1 MLSHSSPSDGEA
13 ETHQV
18 FFISE
23 FPALSQEVMSTTVGK
38 NPLEEM
44 EEPSQSTKESKM
56 QYLGAVSKAT
66 EPSLSVSK
74 ASHSI
79 SQ

>member
-18 FFISE
+18 FISE
-23 FPALSQEVMSTTVGK
+23 FPALSQVVMSTTMGK

-44 EEPSQSTKESKM
+44 EEPSQSMKES
-56 QYLGAVSKAT
+56 
-66 EPSLSVSK
+66 
-74 ASHSI
+74 
-79 SQ
+79 